1 MTLFH
6 HDPHD
11 YLCDTYDTEQCK
23 DIANYGCISGAATCH
38 ITYKD
43 TVEFFDQYEERISDD
58 YELIFDEP
66 IVKAAVNA
74 GFWNHTRAKESLQW
88 QLQEAISQPVSPL
101 TYLQVSILLAKWW
114 KWGKYTIGSGVKIL
128 SEEKSKLKD
137 EMIMHAVERKSCQK
151 AEKCKIC
158 EKKIVCHLMQIQYT

>member
-43 TVEFFDQYEERISDD
+43 TVEFFDQYEERISER
-58 YELIFDEP
+58 YEDIFDES
-66 IVKAAVNA
+66 IVKAAVSA
-74 GFWNHTRAKESLQW
+74 GMDDI
-88 QLQEAISQPVSPL
+88 ISIKNWCTWWFIEDYAQMAVDAAEPV
-101 TYLQVSILLAKWW
+101 
-114 KWGKYTIGSGVKIL
+114 
-128 SEEKSKLKD
+128 
-137 EMIMHAVERKSCQK
+137 AV
-151 AEKCKIC
+151 
-158 EKKIVCHLMQIQYT
+158 

>member
-23 DIANYGCISGAATCH
+23 DIANYGCISGCATSH

-43 TVEFFDQYEERISDD
+43 TVEFFDQYEERICDD

-74 GFWNHTRAKESLQW
+74 GMTDIMSIKNWCTWWFIEEYAQMAVLADE
-88 QLQEAISQPVSPL
+88 PV
-101 TYLQVSILLAKWW
+101 A
-114 KWGKYTIGSGVKIL
+114 
-128 SEEKSKLKD
+128 
-137 EMIMHAVERKSCQK
+137 A
-151 AEKCKIC
+151 
-158 EKKIVCHLMQIQYT
+158 